1 MKKLLS
7 LLLFVCLMAT
17 SMFTGSVY
25 ALDDV
30 DMDVGMDTEDG
41 FSDYSTSF
49 EEYTVGDSVV
59 HTDQSTQFPSFGEWG
74 GIKTVG
80 YRGQTFAG
88 TFYDNQG
95 NEHTQYTSG
104 SYSSAIAVTASSDY
118 FYSGSKSLYFK
129 GSGWAFATAIENV
142 KPGKTYTVSYRIK
155 RDPTVTA
162 RTLLKATAVLTTLNI
177 GQNHVIATDFNNH
190 ICNLYNTLALAT
202 KKNVDISSDNW
213 ELISMEFTVPEKA
226 TNLTTV
232 YLVMDSTGNGT
243 NIVNQ
248 FYMDDLA
255 VLEKKEEIKIDEI
268 PVEFVNVKGETTESA
283 NAYGEVEIEQNDDNT
298 VNLTVKYIDSFAYNF
313 LGWYDMQ
320 TTIL

>member
-1 MKKLLS
+1 MKKLLA

-59 HTDQSTQFPSFGEWG
+59 HTDQSTQFPSVGEWG
-74 GIKTVG
+74 GIKTAG

-104 SYSSAIAVTASSDY
+104 SYSSAIAVTSSSDY

-142 KPGKTYTVSYRIK
+142 KKMLDEKSIKTITNFDNPEIEEMVFDTQPFMHYFEEKTDIIGKTLYKITFNTTQ
-155 RDPTVTA
+155 DG
-162 RTLLKATAVLTTLNI
+162 LL
-177 GQNHVIATDFNNH
+177 G
-190 ICNLYNTLALAT
+190 
-202 KKNVDISSDNW
+202 
-213 ELISMEFTVPEKA
+213 P
-226 TNLTTV
+226 
-232 YLVMDSTGNGT
+232 LV
-243 NIVNQ
+243 
-248 FYMDDLA
+248 F
-255 VLEKKEEIKIDEI
+255 
-268 PVEFVNVKGETTESA
+268 
-283 NAYGEVEIEQNDDNT
+283 
-298 VNLTVKYIDSFAYNF
+298 YIDKSSGDVIGVEYR
-313 LGWYDMQ
+313 Y
-320 TTIL
+320 